1 MVKFKLKEKT
11 DNQFI
16 YEYFPE
22 GDFTKKA
29 GIIVVDTV
37 VESIFIE
44 KVAEGDFE
52 RRATAKELNELR
64 DSVNEMRA
72 ENGEPPLT
80 EEEWPSAKEDSSWYY
95 YANHAIDKLC
105 DSFNSGE
112 ELTEGMAAW
121 D

>member
-1 MVKFKLKEKT
+1 MVKFKLKEKS

-22 GDFTKKA
+22 GDFTKNA
-29 GIIVVDTV
+29 GIIVVDTG
-37 VESIFIE
+37 VESVFIK

-52 RRATAKELNELR
+52 RRATAKEMNELR

-72 ENGEPPLT
+72 ENGEPLLT
-80 EEEWPSAKEDSSWYY
+80 EEEWPSAKESSSWYY

-105 DSFNSGE
+105 DLFNNGE
-112 ELTEGMAAW
+112 EPTQGTVAW
-121 D
+121 Y